1 MQKRL
6 KILFSILLGAGLS
19 SVVAGF
25 IVDNLGLIFGGIIFS
40 GLALNGL
47 YANKKR

>member
-6 KILFSILLGAGLS
+6 KILFSVALAAGLG
-19 SVVAGF
+19 SVATGYV
-25 IVDNLGLIFGGIIFS
+25 IEHLGLIFGGIIFS

-47 YANKKR
+47 YANKKS